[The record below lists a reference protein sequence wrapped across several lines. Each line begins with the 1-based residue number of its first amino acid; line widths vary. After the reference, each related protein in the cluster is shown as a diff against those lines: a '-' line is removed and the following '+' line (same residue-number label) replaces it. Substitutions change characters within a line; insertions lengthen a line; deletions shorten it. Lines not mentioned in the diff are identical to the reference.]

1 MTAYH
6 TAELIGDRIW
16 LIRGLANDL
25 MYLVAGTERA
35 LLIDTGMGFGDLA
48 GFVKSLTSLPYYG
61 GQYPR
66 PSGPRRR
73 KSWL

>member
-6 TAELIGDRIW
+6 IAELIGDRIW

-48 GFVKSLTSLPYYG
+48 GFVKNLTIAARNG
-61 GQYPR
+61 G
-66 PSGPRRR
+66 
-73 KSWL
+73 